1 MGIWWLFFVFNLWV
15 PAIMI
20 LVGYWT
26 WKHCSPNINHLFGY
40 RTTRS
45 MKNTDTWKFANDYV
59 GRLWWKIG
67 WVLIIPTVLIQL
79 SFMRSSTNKVVIL
92 YLVILFIQMT
102 IMLLT
107 IIPVE
112 NALKKKF
119 NDDGTIR

>member
-1 MGIWWLFFVFNLWV
+1 MGIWWLLFVCNLLI
-15 PAIMI
+15 PIIMI
-20 LVGYWT
+20 LVGYWM
-26 WKHCSPNINHLFGY
+26 WKHCSPNINPLFGY

-67 WVLIIPTVLIQL
+67 WGLIILTVLIQL
-79 SFMRSSTNKVVIL
+79 LFMRSSTNKVVIL
-92 YLVILFIQMT
+92 YLVILFIQTT

>member
-1 MGIWWLFFVFNLWV
+1 MGIWWLLFVCNLLI
-15 PAIMI
+15 PIIMI
-20 LVGYWT
+20 LVGYWM
-26 WKHCSPNINHLFGY
+26 WKHCSPNINLMFGY

-67 WVLIIPTVLIQL
+67 WVLIISTVLIQL
-79 SFMRSSTNKVVIL
+79 PFMRSNTNEVGIL
-92 YLVILFIQMT
+92 YLVIIFIQTT

-119 NDDGTIR
+119 NDDGTVR

>member
-1 MGIWWLFFVFNLWV
+1 MRIWWLLFVCNL
-15 PAIMI
+15 PIPIIMI
-20 LVGYWT
+20 FSGYWM
-26 WKHCSPNINHLFGY
+26 WKHCPSDINPIIGY
-40 RTTRS
+40 RTKRS
-45 MKNTDTWKFANDYV
+45 MKNIDTWTFAHDYA

-67 WVLIIPTVLIQL
+67 WVLIISTVLIQL
-79 SFMRSSTNKVVIL
+79 PFMGSSTNKVVIL
-92 YLVILFIQMT
+92 YLVILFIQTT